1 VNYRYGV
8 YKVFLV
14 SGNRVSERQI
24 RPAGQTEDERGRRFE
39 VAEGLKPGDR
49 VAVAISGDLH
59 DGATVEEKSEAGTPA
74 LK

>member
-1 VNYRYGV
+1 
-8 YKVFLV
+8 L
-14 SGNRVSERQI
+14 SGNRVSEHQI

-59 DGATVEEKSEAGTPA
+59 DGAIVQEKTEGNATA
-74 LK
+74 K